1 MQNFKIG
8 VRVSST
14 STKKEVTKT
23 QIPQALTESVHI
35 RVEEKISLSANR
47 DGGLDEFILSGMMLL
62 KISDEESA
70 KIRVKLDRNDDR
82 VQWQTHPQVDKKVF
96 AAQNV
101 IGLKNPEKPFPIS
114 KSSNVKMKL
123 LNQQFA

>member
-1 MQNFKIG
+1 
-8 VRVSST
+8 
-14 STKKEVTKT
+14 
-23 QIPQALTESVHI
+23 
-35 RVEEKISLSANR
+35 
-47 DGGLDEFILSGMMLL
+47 MMLL

-114 KSSNVKMKL
+114 TSSNVKMKL
-123 LNQQFA
+123 LNRQFALYFFRSRRWSSQMAIINSRGRPDAFEYYLLA